1 MTKQE
6 IVDYLVSHGWQLSQT
21 GNPYV
26 YLQGKTRYGFPTLD
40 KYTVTFNRA
49 AVELRKEDTSI
60 EATNTNW
67 SIRNPVVAKS
77 KLLGVQ
83 LREDG
88 TICID
93 GIVIK

>member
-6 IVDYLVSHGWQLSQT
+6 IIDYLISHGWQLSKR
-21 GNPYV
+21 GNPYTHFE
-26 YLQGKTRYGFPTLD
+26 GKTRYGFPTLER
-40 KYTVTFNRA
+40 YTVTFNKA
-49 AVELRKEDTSI
+49 AVELRKEDQSI
-60 EATNTNW
+60 VFDNNW
-67 SIRNPVVAKS
+67 AKCNPVIAKS

-93 GIVIK
+93 GVVIK